1 MGETSC
7 VRTDGLPGCQRLS
20 GLSPSPGK
28 VSHGRCWV
36 SAGLLS
42 SNKDS
47 LLLPA
52 LVPGAQLCHFTR

>member
-1 MGETSC
+1 M
-7 VRTDGLPGCQRLS
+7 DGLPGCLWPLPFRR
-20 GLSPSPGK
+20 GK
-28 VSHGRCWV
+28 VSHGRCWI

-52 LVPGAQLCHFTR
+52 PVPGAQLCHFTR